1 MSAPI
6 PPPTGERNPF
16 PGSITGKRRFSPW
29 LVVTAILLVL
39 AGGCTQPEGLPGGE
53 RLVVAVTIAPQEEM
67 VKAVAGDQADVLV
80 MIPPGS
86 DPHTF
91 EPSPRQLAEASR
103 ASIYLAVGKGLLP
116 VEDTMTGRL
125 QSLNP
130 SLVVVDTSS
139 GIDYIGAGNSRDPHV
154 WLSLKNAAI
163 MVTNMETALIRADP
177 SHEQEYRERASAY
190 ISRCEDLDRAI
201 NSSFFGKENRTI
213 IASHPAWG
221 YFARDYNL
229 TIIAI
234 EEEGKEPTPKDL
246 EALVGRARESGVTVI
261 FADAIEN
268 RRNAEVIAAEI
279 GASVETVNPLPP
291 DYLAGMDRTAR
302 LFARSLPG

>member
-1 MSAPI
+1 MRKS
-6 PPPTGERNPF
+6 
-16 PGSITGKRRFSPW
+16 RFSLW

-53 RLVVAVTIAPQEEM
+53 RLVVVTIAPQEEM
-67 VKAVAGDQADVLV
+67 VKAVAGGQVNVLI

-86 DPHTF
+86 DPHTY
-91 EPSPRQLAEASR
+91 EPSPHQLAEASR
-103 ASIYLAVGKGLLP
+103 ASVYLAVGKGLLP
-116 VEDTMTGRL
+116 VEDTLTGRL
-125 QSLNP
+125 QAMNP
-130 SLVVVDTSS
+130 SLIVVDTSS
-139 GIDYIGAGNSRDPHV
+139 GIDYLGAGNSRDPHV
-154 WLSLKNAAI
+154 WLSLKNAVI
-163 MVTNMETALIRADP
+163 MVTNIEEAFTRTDP
-177 SHEQEYRERASAY
+177 SHKQAY
-190 ISRCEDLDRAI
+190 EEGAGDYIRRIEALDRTI
-201 NSSFFGKENRTI
+201 NDSFSGKVNRTI

-246 EALVGRARESGVTVI
+246 EALVERARESGVTVI
-261 FADAIEN
+261 FADALEN

-279 GASVETVNPLPP
+279 GASIETVNPLPR
-291 DYLAGMDRTAR
+291 DYLAGMDRSAH